1 MSIGAKNYFLHNIF
15 VHEHTQLVM
24 TPNFPRHFLYW
35 ILTLHLKYKR
45 ENNERYRVTLK
56 QVLFTN

>member
-45 ENNERYRVTLK
+45 ENNERYRVT
-56 QVLFTN
+56 